1 MYNLFF
7 KRFFDFLVA
16 LLLLPVILPV
26 LFLAALLIFIN
37 SPGNP
42 IFKQL
47 RVGRGGKVFPLY
59 KLRSMVVESKQK
71 SKDYKT
77 AQNDVRVTGVG
88 RFLRKTSLDEL
99 PQIFNVFFGQMSFV
113 GPRPDVME
121 MKSLYS
127 PQDWQERCSVRP
139 GITGLAQA
147 TKRSMATAE
156 ERLSLDL
163 EYVRKLSFF
172 LDLKVS
178 LMTVGRLLKLKGT
191 N

>member
-147 TKRSMATAE
+147 TKRSVATAE